1 MKTNNLQVI
10 LDRIKN
16 HTLDKELKAEKEK
29 KKEGGKSTSK
39 VFNTD
44 MTLMSPIKPMLAK
57 LEIVNQF

>member
-1 MKTNNLQVI
+1 MI